1 MIDASYRVDYQKTA
15 SEESMFR
22 IGRTLPFA
30 LALAFLGMFTA
41 GCGSTNSK
49 FRLVHAIPDG
59 QPVDVLIDGKAVES
73 AVAFDSVTPSS
84 GYLSVSSG
92 SRKLEVRANGGTTDY
107 FSGTPTFNNG
117 AAYTIVATGA
127 VGNNTVVSPVFTDDN
142 SAPTSGNAKLRFI
155 HASPSGP
162 TPVDI
167 YVVAPG
173 TDISGV
179 SPSISSIAYTNAS
192 AYLSVPAGTF
202 DILITPAGLKAV
214 DITVPSASFTA
225 GQIRTF
231 IVVDVQNGGSL
242 SGTPLELSD
251 LN

>member
-1 MIDASYRVDYQKTA
+1 
-15 SEESMFR
+15 MFR

-30 LALAFLGMFTA
+30 LALSILSIFTA
-41 GCGSTNSK
+41 GCGSSNSK
-49 FRLVHAIPDG
+49 LRLVHAVPDG
-59 QPVDVLIDGKAVES
+59 GVIDVLIDGKN
-73 AVAFDSVTPSS
+73 VAPGLSFDTATS
-84 GYLSVSSG
+84 YLSMASG
-92 SRKLEVRANGGTTDY
+92 SRHVQVFAAGTTTNAFFDGTVNLSGGTT
-107 FSGTPTFNNG
+107 
-117 AAYTIVATGA
+117 YTAVATGFA
-127 VGNNTVVSPVFTDDN
+127 NRTPPVNNTVVAPVFTDDN

-167 YVVAPG
+167 YVVAPET

-179 SPSISSIAYTNAS
+179 SPSISSVAYTNAS
-192 AYLSVPAGTF
+192 TYLSVPAGTF
-202 DILITPAGLKAV
+202 KILVTPAGLKAV

-231 IVVDVQNGGSL
+231 IAVDVQNGGSM